1 VKAIERAYNAATY
14 QCHETANA
22 SAPVMTSAAISI
34 DAEPIANGAIV
45 QFFAAIRQR
54 LFIART
60 IFVNDFVRIRL
71 SP

>member
-1 VKAIERAYNAATY
+1 
-14 QCHETANA
+14 
-22 SAPVMTSAAISI
+22 MTSAAISI